1 MALSSYNVVV
11 ILKDARTTSF
21 QANDFRSA
29 CLELKRMLP
38 DTFYGMSMTDPV
50 FIGSSDAHRQE
61 YTVGELIREVE

>member
-1 MALSSYNVVV
+1 MSTAYNVVI

-29 CLELKRMLP
+29 CLEMKRMLP
-38 DTFYGMSMTDPV
+38 DPFYALSMTDPV

-61 YTVGELIREVE
+61 YTVGELVREVA